1 MRHCLNLYNCFTKAY
16 EISGQLCQTAGK
28 YQQQFEPASCSN
40 VGNTYIQYTFVCL
53 IDNVVNHFYPQAFVS
68 RRSFQRFSVSCSS
81 SPVIPYFVVFHK
93 VPSKAASL
101 NFTRAADII
110 GSQNFFCQQFQQNIL
125 NTFFSRSFNWY
136 RKRYSISNLVTNFRL
151 LLPFYLICW

>member
-1 MRHCLNLYNCFTKAY
+1 MLDDW
-16 EISGQLCQTAGK
+16 EISTTI
-28 YQQQFEPASCSN
+28 CSN

-68 RRSFQRFSVSCSS
+68 RRSFQSFSVSCSS

-101 NFTRAADII
+101 SFTRAADIM
-110 GSQNFFCQQFQQNIL
+110 GFFLPVVLAKYFKY
-125 NTFFSRSFNWY
+125 FFLQEF
-136 RKRYSISNLVTNFRL
+136 
-151 LLPFYLICW
+151 